1 METFSASKLGGLPA
15 VANAILEK
23 AGSFR
28 LFAFYGEMG
37 AGKTT
42 LILEM
47 LKIMGVQYGSSPTY
61 SIVNE
66 YQTKTGE
73 PVYHF
78 DFYRIN
84 SLEEAYDIGYE
95 TYFFSGQYCF
105 VEWPEKIAELLPEDA
120 VKIIL
125 KVRDEGREI
134 LLELPE
140 SW

>member
-1 METFSASKLGGLPA
+1 
-15 VANAILEK
+15 
-23 AGSFR
+23 
-28 LFAFYGEMG
+28 
-37 AGKTT
+37 
-42 LILEM
+42 M
-47 LKIMGVQYGSSPTY
+47 LKIMGVQDGSSPTY

-95 TYFFSGQYCF
+95 TYFFSGHHCF
-105 VEWPEKIAELLPEDA
+105 VEWPEKIAELIPEDA

>member
-1 METFSASKLGGLPA
+1 METFYARKLDDLPA
-15 VANAILEK
+15 LANVILEK
-23 AGSFR
+23 AGSSR

-47 LKIMGVQYGSSPTY
+47 LKIMGVNDGSSPTY

-66 YQTKTGE
+66 YQSKNGE

-84 SLEEAYDIGYE
+84 SLDEAYDVGYE
-95 TYFFSGQYCF
+95 IYFFSGQYCF
-105 VEWPEKIAELLPEDA
+105 VEWPEKIGELIPEDA
-120 VKIIL
+120 VKVHL
-125 KVRDEGREI
+125 TVRNETREI
-134 LLELPE
+134 RLELPE
-140 SW
+140 